1 MRGRPAPD
9 DARQP
14 ADRRP
19 PRRPHAGRDG
29 PRPVRVPA
37 GAMDRGGDRGRAQRS
52 AGRRTAGGAMK
63 VTVNDEDVECDEQ
76 ITVAG
81 LLERLGFPEKGIAV
95 AVDWT
100 VLPRSRWQTTLSD
113 GARLEVVTAVQG
125 G

>member
-1 MRGRPAPD
+1 
-9 DARQP
+9 
-14 ADRRP
+14 
-19 PRRPHAGRDG
+19 
-29 PRPVRVPA
+29 
-37 GAMDRGGDRGRAQRS
+37 
-52 AGRRTAGGAMK
+52 MK
-63 VTVNDEDVECDEQ
+63 VIVNDEDVECDEQ